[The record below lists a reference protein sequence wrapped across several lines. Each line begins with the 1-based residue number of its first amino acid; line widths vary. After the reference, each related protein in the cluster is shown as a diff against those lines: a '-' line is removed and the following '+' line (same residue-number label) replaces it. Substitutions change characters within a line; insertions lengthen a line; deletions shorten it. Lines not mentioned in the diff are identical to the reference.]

1 MRSLALCSVLIFD
14 AQSSVSSI
22 HVCRFH
28 ILYIGRCIV
37 LTLTVLFLSECVCSV
52 FFLLLLLL
60 LLVVML
66 LFWFA
71 HACLTRTHTLTAIN
85 SLLYEATSAT
95 CKCLKFS
102 GIFTI
107 YQLLCSRRLSLSLYF
122 PITYTH
128 FVCVFAECFCHLVH
142 FSCAWIFFSHLILCS
157 EDLQHFLN
165 AHFSIRCILFRLI
178 RMSYEFNNENGIL
191 LNIRIVHFQSTSNR
205 IVR

>member
-107 YQLLCSRRLSLSLYF
+107 YQLLCSRRLSLSLFSYYLHTF
-122 PITYTH
+122 RMCIRWVLLSFGPFFLCLRFFLSSDSVLRRFTA
-128 FVCVFAECFCHLVH
+128 FFECT
-142 FSCAWIFFSHLILCS
+142 FFNQMHSIP
-157 EDLQHFLN
+157 LN
-165 AHFSIRCILFRLI
+165 S
-178 RMSYEFNNENGIL
+178 NV
-191 LNIRIVHFQSTSNR
+191 IRI
-205 IVR
+205 